1 MSLPTK
7 WLLIW
12 PWLSWRLISG
22 LLGPR
27 RLAPLWL
34 WYALSMLH
42 SETVSF
48 KSKKSEVFMS
58 WMSEEKGK
66 SGAETMGAG
75 ISFLH
80 SVMLEM

>member
-12 PWLSWRLISG
+12 LSWRCISG
-22 LLGPR
+22 FLGPR

-48 KSKKSEVFMS
+48 SSKNSDVLMS
-58 WMSEEKGK
+58 WKSEEKGK
-66 SGAETMGAG
+66 SGAETTGVG

-80 SVMLEM
+80 SVMFEM